1 MKDRIEQLQYRGRNR
16 DPRCHVVETINSEY
30 IYVVDYTNH
39 NRGKVMIC
47 DTQPED
53 IGAVII
59 DNTQGRIEVHYDA
72 FLDHALKIRKEK
84 SEKQCECFLFPSSM
98 NDEDWMLFI
107 ETKYTDSE
115 YSAQQYPSGAVDQI
129 GKTVLFLREKGI
141 IGTDKEVHGIISFPQ
156 IQSPFTDMYWN
167 TGDAYLKKTEYAL
180 DDIYIEISNTAT
192 IHSATELEITK

>member
-1 MKDRIEQLQYRGRNR
+1 MKDRIEQLPYRGRNR
-16 DPRCHVVETINSEY
+16 DPQYHVVETINSEY
-30 IYVVDYTNH
+30 IYIADYANQSNGCVVVCED
-39 NRGKVMIC
+39 C
-47 DTQPED
+47 PED
-53 IGAVII
+53 IEAVII
-59 DNTQGRIEVHYDA
+59 NNSKEVVEVHYDA
-72 FLDHALKIRKEK
+72 FLHDALKICKK
-84 SEKQCECFLFPSSM
+84 TSEKQCECFLFPSSM